1 MGLLSDRPA
10 NQQQALPTPFTQQ
23 PATTASV
30 SPKPVITVP
39 VRPTL
44 PEPVLPS
51 VTQQPASAPIKTP
64 SDHER
69 SGWPSSPVFPPAEAT
84 PKALPQPAQPPKLLL
99 CLPSIVIYPRL
110 WLTLTVENGGVLVQ
124 CTPTFIGSSKNY
136 KSRQLKS
143 SLQLITGAIPQKNQA
158 LGTLVSPQNA

>member
-1 MGLLSDRPA
+1 MNIRTRAKQNP
-10 NQQQALPTPFTQQ
+10 PV
-23 PATTASV
+23 ASV
-30 SPKPVITVP
+30 NAALERDLIT
-39 VRPTL
+39 L
-44 PEPVLPS
+44 QCEPV
-51 VTQQPASAPIKTP
+51 ASTEFAFDIGPY
-64 SDHER
+64 
-69 SGWPSSPVFPPAEAT
+69 A
-84 PKALPQPAQPPKLLL
+84 PKLLL

-110 WLTLTVENGGVLVQ
+110 RRTLTVENGGVLVQ

>member
-1 MGLLSDRPA
+1 LNIRTRAKQNP
-10 NQQQALPTPFTQQ
+10 PV
-23 PATTASV
+23 ASV
-30 SPKPVITVP
+30 NAALERDLIT
-39 VRPTL
+39 L
-44 PEPVLPS
+44 QCEPV
-51 VTQQPASAPIKTP
+51 ASTEFAFNIGPYQVPT
-64 SDHER
+64 
-69 SGWPSSPVFPPAEAT
+69 A
-84 PKALPQPAQPPKLLL
+84 PKLLL

-143 SLQLITGAIPQKNQA
+143 SLQLLTGAITQKNQA